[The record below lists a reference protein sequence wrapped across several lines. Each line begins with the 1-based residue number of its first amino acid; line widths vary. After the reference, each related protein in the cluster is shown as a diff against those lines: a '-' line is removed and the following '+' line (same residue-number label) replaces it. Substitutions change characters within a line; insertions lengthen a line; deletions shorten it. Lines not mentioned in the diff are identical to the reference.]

1 VLEFEKTIYID
12 RSIDKVF
19 SFLSDFEN
27 IPKWNYYVLEVRQ
40 LSEGPIAIG
49 TTYPQVRK
57 TDEQDF
63 HITEFEANR
72 TVAVKTYLNR
82 LPVSKGDSTY
92 TRKEPRLVLGTNG
105 SSILVVLALTR
116 LHGPI
121 RVKRSSSVKGVE
133 VGQERQ
139 TLLT

>member
-1 VLEFEKTIYID
+1 VLEFENTVYID
-12 RSIDKVF
+12 RPIDVVF
-19 SFLSDFEN
+19 AFLSDFEN

-72 TVAVKTYLNR
+72 TVAVKT
-82 LPVSKGDSTY
+82 LPQSSPSFERRFNLYEEGTT
-92 TRKEPRLVLGTNG
+92 TRIRDEWKLDTG
-105 SSILVVLALTR
+105 SPGIDPFARTDQS
-116 LHGPI
+116 
-121 RVKRSSSVKGVE
+121 
-133 VGQERQ
+133 
-139 TLLT
+139 